1 MDQTTKN
8 LKIKSDLK
16 KKKKRNHRAL
26 IKEGGDVSIQ
36 ENTKHIRNHSKKEN
50 HFRKF

>member
-16 KKKKRNHRAL
+16 KKREEKSQGINQGGRRVNSRKYQTHKK
-26 IKEGGDVSIQ
+26 S
-36 ENTKHIRNHSKKEN
+36 
-50 HFRKF
+50 F

>member
-16 KKKKRNHRAL
+16 KKKEERNHRAL
-26 IKEGGDVSIQ
+26 IKEGDVSIQ
-36 ENTKHIRNHSKKEN
+36 ENTKNIINHSKKEN